1 MTFGGNG
8 IDRSGR
14 GERLLPAFVLAAILV
29 FAISTSVSAQ
39 MFTDHPPPVPP
50 ASVPD
55 PGSAISLAPPSGPA
69 AIPSLPAP
77 LAQPSVAAVPPVV
90 APPAASTPP
99 QAVLSL
105 TARYGKDLP
114 VITSGLV
121 WRGVLVPPGETGT
134 VKIIRQGGGGGPPTM
149 VPPGGRGV
157 PVVLCV

>member
-8 IDRSGR
+8 LDGSGR
-14 GERLLPAFVLAAILV
+14 SERLPLAVVLAAILV

-39 MFTDHPPPVPP
+39 MFTDRPPPVPP

-55 PGSAISLAPPSGPA
+55 PGSAISLAPPSGSA
-69 AIPSLPAP
+69 SIPSLPAP
-77 LAQPSVAAVPPVV
+77 LTQPSAAAVPPVV
-90 APPAASTPP
+90 APPAASTPG

-121 WRGVLVPPGETGT
+121 WRGLSRRPRRPA
-134 VKIIRQGGGGGPPTM
+134 R
-149 VPPGGRGV
+149 GRM
-157 PVVLCV
+157 

>member
-1 MTFGGNG
+1 MSYGGNG

-14 GERLLPAFVLAAILV
+14 GECLPLAVVLAAILV
-29 FAISTSVSAQ
+29 LAISTSVSAQ
-39 MFTDHPPPVPP
+39 MFTDRPPPVPP

-69 AIPSLPAP
+69 SIPSLPPP
-77 LAQPSVAAVPPVV
+77 LTQPSAAAVPPVV
-90 APPAASTPP
+90 APPAASTPG

-121 WRGVLVPPGETGT
+121 WRGGFGPPGEDRH
-134 VKIIRQGGGGGPPTM
+134 VPIIPA
-149 VPPGGRGV
+149 GRRGA
-157 PVVLCV
+157 PHHHS